1 MQTLNDLAGWSL
13 HAYHWLPDD
22 DFEIDFESNEHL
34 SLDAW
39 SATFKGA
46 IAACVLG
53 PWGDLKRSTVAD
65 AAGGLMDGVL
75 NFGPHELNA
84 YQQYTLWFDD
94 TGAPGAIVIA
104 ESLELRS
111 FKLKRGMDL

>member
-1 MQTLNDLAGWSL
+1 
-13 HAYHWLPDD
+13 
-22 DFEIDFESNEHL
+22 
-34 SLDAW
+34 
-39 SATFKGA
+39 
-46 IAACVLG
+46 
-53 PWGDLKRSTVAD
+53 
-65 AAGGLMDGVL
+65 MDGVL